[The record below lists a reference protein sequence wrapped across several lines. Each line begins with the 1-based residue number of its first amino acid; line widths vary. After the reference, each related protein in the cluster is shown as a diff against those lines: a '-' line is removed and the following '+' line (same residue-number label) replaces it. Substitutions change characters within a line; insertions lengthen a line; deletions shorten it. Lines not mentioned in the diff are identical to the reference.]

1 MALRSWLFTPGNRVD
16 RMEKAMGLGADVII
30 LDLEDAVAYEEKE
43 ASRENI
49 RTVLDR
55 WQGPQAYVRINPI
68 SAANEFSVNQGAQD
82 LEAIVRPGLDG
93 IVFPK
98 AETAEDARQIDAL
111 ISRFEQERGLPAG
124 RIDLMP
130 IIETAKGLW
139 RIFEVLTASPRIKRA
154 AFGAGDF
161 TRDLNLEWTP
171 TEVELLYA
179 RSQIAVAS
187 RAADREPPIDSVFVQ
202 INDLEGCARSAKHA
216 KQLGYQGKMAIH
228 PSQVAPI
235 TKAFSPTE
243 EEVAWAHRLIA
254 AFSNAE
260 SRGLAALNF
269 EGMMID
275 YPIVEKAKRIL
286 ALAERPQEIT
296 MEPQE

>member
-1 MALRSWLFTPGNRVD
+1 MAALRSWLFTPGNRID
-16 RMEKAMGLGADVII
+16 RMEKAMGLGSDVII
-30 LDLEDAVAYEEKE
+30 LDLEDAVSYDEKE
-43 ASRENI
+43 PSRHNI
-49 RTVLDR
+49 QTVLSR
-55 WQGPQAYVRINPI
+55 WQGPLVYVRINPI

-82 LEAIVRPGLDG
+82 LEAVVRLGLDG

-111 ISRFEQERGLPAG
+111 IGRLEQERGLPAG

-139 RIFEVLTASPRIKRA
+139 RIFEVLSATPRIKRV

-171 TEVELLYA
+171 TEEELLYA
-179 RSQIAVAS
+179 RSRITLAS
-187 RAADREPPIDSVFVQ
+187 RAADREPPIDSVYVQ
-202 INDLEGCARSAKHA
+202 IDDPDGCARSARHA

-228 PSQVAPI
+228 PNQVAPI
-235 TKAFSPTE
+235 TKVFSPSE
-243 EEVAWAHRLIA
+243 EEIAWAHRLIA
-254 AFSNAE
+254 AFADAE
-260 SRGLAALNF
+260 RRGLAALNF

-286 ALAERPQEIT
+286 ALAER
-296 MEPQE
+296 

>member
-1 MALRSWLFTPGNRVD
+1 MAALRSWLFTPGNRID
-16 RMEKAMGLGADVII
+16 RMEKAMDLGSDVII
-30 LDLEDAVAYEEKE
+30 LDLEDAVSYDEKE
-43 ASRENI
+43 PSRHNI
-49 RTVLDR
+49 QTVLSR
-55 WQGPQAYVRINPI
+55 WQGPQVYVRINPI
-68 SAANEFSVNQGAQD
+68 SAANEFSVNQGVQD
-82 LEAIVRPGLDG
+82 LEAVVRPGLDG

-111 ISRFEQERGLPAG
+111 IGRLEQERGLPAG

-139 RIFEVLTASPRIKRA
+139 RIFEVLSATPRIKRV

-171 TEVELLYA
+171 TEEELLYA
-179 RSQIAVAS
+179 RSHITVAS
-187 RAADREPPIDSVFVQ
+187 RAADRERPIDSVYVQ
-202 INDLEGCARSAKHA
+202 IADLDGCARSARHA

-228 PSQVAPI
+228 PNQVAPI
-235 TKAFSPTE
+235 TKVFSPSE
-243 EEVAWAHRLIA
+243 EDIAWAHRLIA
-254 AFSNAE
+254 AFADAE
-260 SRGLAALNF
+260 RRGLAALNF

-286 ALAERPQEIT
+286 ALAER
-296 MEPQE
+296 